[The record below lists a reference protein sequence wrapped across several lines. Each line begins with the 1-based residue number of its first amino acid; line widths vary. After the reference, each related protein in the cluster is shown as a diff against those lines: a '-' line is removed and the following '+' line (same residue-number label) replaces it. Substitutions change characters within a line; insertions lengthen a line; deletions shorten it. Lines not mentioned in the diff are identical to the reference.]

1 MVKYCAAS
9 VASRAALWY
18 RQGRKEKKGGGV
30 VVKYCAASV
39 AFKCSTGYRQG
50 REGMRRVVVK
60 YYAAS
65 AVFKSSKSDLH
76 LIC

>member
-1 MVKYCAAS
+1 M
-9 VASRAALWY
+9 
-18 RQGRKEKKGGGV
+18 
-30 VVKYCAASV
+30 VKYCAASV

-65 AVFKSSKSDLH
+65 AVFKSSTGYRQGREDKKRNVNV
-76 LIC
+76 